1 MRATVE
7 DDVEEEAKAAEGGKE
22 EVEAEERVRAR
33 IRLVVKSEAFL

>member
-7 DDVEEEAKAAEGGKE
+7 DDEDDEAKAAEGGKD

-33 IRLVVKSEAFL
+33 IRLVVKSQAFL